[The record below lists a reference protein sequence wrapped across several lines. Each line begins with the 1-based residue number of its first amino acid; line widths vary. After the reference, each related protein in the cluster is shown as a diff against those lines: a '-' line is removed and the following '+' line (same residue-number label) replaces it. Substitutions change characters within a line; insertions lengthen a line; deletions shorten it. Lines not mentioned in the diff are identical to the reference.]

1 MREEDFVIRMTG
13 QETTALVESVHTWR
27 YKEDSR
33 QHGFFIAKKI
43 PKVTAESPLP
53 NEQPGL
59 RPSTPGTLD
68 ALAFHWVIGSL
79 RDYEAGFF
87 MGISPEDQYVCFA
100 DPSTYPTYPGW
111 MLRNLL
117 MLIKRRWKLDKVQV
131 LCYRDTHARRDDA
144 NSIVL
149 RLEQGD
155 SDSPASSVQT
165 LQLDAIIMP
174 KVTGWERNG
183 AGKVVSKVA
192 NLGGYMDPQ
201 RLADQAVDLNLKLI
215 KWRIAP
221 TLNLDKIK
229 NTRCLL
235 LGAGTLGSYVAR
247 NLLGWGVR
255 KITFVDN
262 GSVSFSNPVRQ
273 PLFNFQDCI
282 DGGAKKATRAAD
294 ALKEIYPG
302 VDSRGYNMSV
312 PMAGH
317 PIVDES
323 AVKSDFETLQRLVDE
338 HDVIFLL
345 MDTRESRWLPSVI
358 GKATGKIVM
367 NAALGFDSFVVMRH
381 GAKNLEAPD
390 QELGCYFCNDIVAP
404 ADVGSLL
411 HFQKFDEF
419 NTGALQSLTDRT
431 LDQQCTVTRPGVA
444 AIASALLVEILVSL
458 LQHPQTGLAPAPKGA
473 SEDRGDHPLGIV
485 PHQIRGFLSNF
496 ENVII
501 KGKSY
506 DCCSACSEK
515 VTNAFMKDGWNFV
528 KRALNEKGYVEDLS
542 GLSEVQR
549 AAERAMA
556 NMELS
561 EEIDMEEGEGE
572 MI

>member
-1 MREEDFVIRMTG
+1 MNS
-13 QETTALVESVHTWR
+13 QETAALVESVQTWR
-27 YKEDSR
+27 YQVDSR
-33 QHGFFIAKKI
+33 QHGFFIAKKL
-43 PKVTAESPLP
+43 PRKMGESLSPI
-53 NEQPGL
+53 EEASL
-59 RPSTPGTLD
+59 RPTTPGTHPLP
-68 ALAFHWVIGSL
+68 FHWVIGSL
-79 RDYEAGFF
+79 RDYEEGFF
-87 MGISPEDQYVCFA
+87 IGTNFEDQYVCFT

-117 MLIKRRWKLDKVQV
+117 VLMRRRWKLCKSQV
-131 LCYRDTHARRDDA
+131 LCYRDTHGRRDDA
-144 NSIVL
+144 KSIIL
-149 RLEQGD
+149 PLEQSDED
-155 SDSPASSVQT
+155 SATSSVRT
-165 LQLDAIIMP
+165 LQLDASDIP

-192 NLGGYMDPQ
+192 NLGEHLDPQ

-229 NTRCLL
+229 TTRCLL

-282 DGGAKKATRAAD
+282 GGGAKKASRAAD
-294 ALKEIYPG
+294 ALREIYPG
-302 VDSRGYNMSV
+302 VDSNGYNISV

-317 PIVDES
+317 PIMDEAS
-323 AVKSDFETLQRLVDE
+323 VKSDFEQLQRLVDE

-381 GAKNLEAPD
+381 GAKNCEAPE
-390 QELGCYFCNDIVAP
+390 QEMGCYFCNDVVAP
-404 ADVGSLL
+404 ADVKS
-411 HFQKFDEF
+411 FPDYQCMISPNES
-419 NTGALQSLTDRT
+419 ALQSLTDRT

-444 AIASALLVEILVSL
+444 AIASALLVEILISI
-458 LQHPQTGLAPAPKGA
+458 LQHPQGNLAPAPMSP
-473 SEDRGDHPLGIV
+473 SEDRGDHPLGII

-496 ENVII
+496 QNVII

-506 DCCSACSEK
+506 DCCSACSDK
-515 VTNAFMKDGWNFV
+515 VVSAFKHNGWDFV

-549 AAERAMA
+549 AAEEAMA
-556 NMELS
+556 GMELS
-561 EEIDMEEGEGE
+561 DEDDTEEGEGE
-572 MI
+572 II